1 MINRAKR
8 SDRVVGAVMAAAGE
22 GMKVEEVTTTTTD
35 VTTTK
40 EIARETITEGMTI
53 DEMIMITIKGITT
66 MMVME
71 GVEVRC
77 CPLALFQSHTCAHSS
92 VGVQTLL

>member
-1 MINRAKR
+1 MR
-8 SDRVVGAVMAAAGE
+8 GGE
-22 GMKVEEVTTTTTD
+22 GTTTN

-40 EIARETITEGMTI
+40 EIAGETITEGMTK

-66 MMVME
+66 MMDME
-71 GVEVRC
+71 GVEVWC

-92 VGVQTLL
+92 VGMRTLM

>member
-1 MINRAKR
+1 
-8 SDRVVGAVMAAAGE
+8 
-22 GMKVEEVTTTTTD
+22 

-71 GVEVRC
+71 GVEMNEDRN
-77 CPLALFQSHTCAHSS
+77 
-92 VGVQTLL
+92 VGTAVHQVAAPSEGAEVEVGLELDVDGEIERRIFNDDGSDI